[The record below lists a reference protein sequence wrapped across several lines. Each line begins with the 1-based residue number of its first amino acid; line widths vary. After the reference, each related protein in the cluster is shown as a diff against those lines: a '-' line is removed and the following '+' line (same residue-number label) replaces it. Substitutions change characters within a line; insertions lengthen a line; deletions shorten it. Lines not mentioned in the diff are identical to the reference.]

1 MPGRLALALT
11 STLLACSTLT
21 AVTQSAAY
29 AAEAPVVGTP
39 TMTVTSAASLAV
51 SVSVDSKGS
60 ATTVMVEYVT
70 AGAYRA
76 KVPSAATTVTIGTTP
91 ASDAGPARWTATSRV
106 SNPGRRTGCG

>member
-1 MPGRLALALT
+1 M
-11 STLLACSTLT
+11 
-21 AVTQSAAY
+21 
-29 AAEAPVVGTP
+29 
-39 TMTVTSAASLAV
+39 

-91 ASDAGPARWTATSRV
+91 ASDAGPAQVGTAT
-106 SNPGRRTGCG
+106 